1 MASDWIEHKLW
12 LDIVT
17 IVLFK
22 PKQTPMETESSELLI
37 IADNSQLLW
46 SELLEGA
53 ILYFY
58 KQSFFAL
65 AGMCVNINV
74 YLFSGRR
81 VLLWNNPV
89 WNHRKDSGRPR
100 LSSPHRGDCSSA
112 SLFWSHDLA
121 VLSLHVCTVHRLIL
135 LLYRASHH
143 VYTVKQLFTEQNECQ
158 PFSHPF

>member
-1 MASDWIEHKLW
+1 MFIFTASAAMASDWIEHKLW
-12 LDIVT
+12 LDIVR
-17 IVLFK
+17 IVLIK

-58 KQSFFAL
+58 KQSFFAFV
-65 AGMCVNINV
+65 GMCVNINV
-74 YLFSGRR
+74 DLFSGRR

-100 LSSPHRGDCSSA
+100 LPSPHRGDCSSA
-112 SLFWSHDLA
+112 S
-121 VLSLHVCTVHRLIL
+121 
-135 LLYRASHH
+135 HH
-143 VYTVKQLFTEQNECQ
+143 
-158 PFSHPF
+158 FSDHMTLQY